1 MQLGVLQKDKLI
13 QDGGYLEYCV
23 SCSFIEI
30 YNEAISDL
38 THPDG
43 GTLAIRDDPSTG
55 VYVEGANWYKVACLE
70 DVENVLRLGM
80 SNRRVAET
88 LANDRSSRSH
98 SVFTA
103 TIEQKIHTP
112 GHHVATQLRSRLHLV
127 DLAGSERQKA
137 SGASGERL
145 KEASNI
151 NKSLSALGHVI
162 MSLVDVQQGKQRH
175 IPYRDSKLT
184 YLLQDALGGSSKTVL
199 LATVSPTASNAFE
212 TLSTL
217 RFADNVKRIKNKSA
231 INVDTDGDTESL
243 IKEVM
248 RLREELSR
256 AKRDDDGKS
265 EGDGGPGA
273 KKALIAA
280 LKREE
285 RACQDATNLREE
297 LEALKELVDAKESDL
312 QRTKMMLRLKES
324 RITRTAGRAEV
335 DDTVTLLNSEIALLK
350 QKIESHPEVKRFAL
364 ENIRLR
370 RKMEHLG
377 LEPDDNGPVPMVS
390 AEEFG
395 QLRAEMLLMTSRAEQ
410 ALEEVEALRAES
422 EATKKAFHTAE
433 KQRNVSS
440 RTVPSEYD
448 MNQAGELEAELE
460 NLKMFANQ
468 QTAKVAEYDRLCSH
482 AAELESSIET
492 LANDLA
498 LARGEREDWYDA
510 YSLILQE
517 LTDSWNEETELR
529 QILSGLEISLQ
540 TEIRKRQES
549 NEKAKTKI
557 SDAIESAALL
567 QEELAATQT
576 QLADIERS
584 FEHASSTNRRLE
596 EKIAISDDKI
606 SQLILEN
613 QQLHVSLEE
622 ITEKVAAG
630 EDACKLHCGK
640 IQHLEGQLLL
650 VQNELSDKNRDYAAK
665 EKEISSIN
673 AALASAEMDAQMV
686 QAQLKEKTRQLSQL
700 DEAESELRATII
712 SLQEEIAYSKH
723 QAENE
728 IANLSEE
735 LNLAKHEVQDLEREL
750 KTSKQQC
757 LLLSEQAHVCGATC
771 GAQLENAFK
780 RERTALQSRIK
791 DLEEKL
797 EDSERRNSN
806 NAPSAGPLGKEAHA
820 RNISQKLQD
829 AENTILFL
837 RQETANLKNN
847 IKSRDETLAKLRNQ
861 MAMEVNDAAQQ
872 VQELLVA
879 QARADALETE
889 LSQLRKQMHRGPDLS
904 ADKDTL

>member
-1 MQLGVLQKDKLI
+1 MK
-13 QDGGYLEYCV
+13 YSV

-30 YNEAISDL
+30 YNESISDL
-38 THPDG
+38 TYPDG

-55 VYVEGANWYKVACLE
+55 VYVEGAQWYQVESLE

-112 GHHVATQLRSRLHLV
+112 GHHVAIQLRSRLHLV

-231 INVDTDGDTESL
+231 INVDTNGDMESL
-243 IKEVM
+243 RKEVM
-248 RLREELSR
+248 RLRDELSR
-256 AKRDDDGKS
+256 AKQDVEVKS
-265 EGDGGPGA
+265 EGDGPGA

-285 RACQDATNLREE
+285 RACQDAANLREE
-297 LEALKELVDAKESDL
+297 LDALKEVLDAKESDL

-324 RITRTAGRAEV
+324 RITRAAGRTEV

-370 RKMEHLG
+370 RKIEQLG
-377 LEPDDNGPVPMVS
+377 LEPDDKGSVPMVS

-395 QLRAEMLLMTSRAEQ
+395 QLRAEMLLMTSRAEK
-410 ALEEVEALRAES
+410 ALEEVDALRAES
-422 EATKKAFHTAE
+422 EATKEAFHTAE
-433 KQRNVSS
+433 KQNASS
-440 RTVPSEYD
+440 RTAPSEYD
-448 MNQAGELEAELE
+448 MNQVGELEAELE
-460 NLKMFANQ
+460 NLKIFANQ

-492 LANDLA
+492 LTKDLA
-498 LARGEREDWYDA
+498 RAQGEWEDWYDA

-517 LTDSWNEETELR
+517 LTDAWNVEANLR
-529 QILSGLEISLQ
+529 HNLSGLELSLQ
-540 TEIRKRQES
+540 KEIRKRQES
-549 NEKAKTKI
+549 NEKAKSKI
-557 SDAIESAALL
+557 SDAMKSAALL
-567 QEELAATQT
+567 QQELTATQT
-576 QLADIERS
+576 QLADMESS
-584 FEHASSTNRRLE
+584 FEQATITKRRLE
-596 EKIAISDDKI
+596 EKISISDEQL
-606 SQLILEN
+606 SQINLEKE
-613 QQLHVSLEE
+613 QLHASLEE
-622 ITEKVAAG
+622 ITVKMGAA
-630 EDACKLHCGK
+630 EEACRLHCGR
-640 IQHLEGQLLL
+640 IQGLEGQLLA
-650 VQNELSDKNRDYAAK
+650 VQDELANKTRDYAAK
-665 EKEISSIN
+665 EKEISSIS
-673 AALASAEMDAQMV
+673 AALASAEMDAQMA
-686 QAQLKEKTRQLSQL
+686 QAQLKEKMRQLSQL

-712 SLQEEIAYSKH
+712 GLQEEINYSKH

-728 IANLSEE
+728 IASLFEE
-735 LNLAKHEVQDLEREL
+735 LNLAKEEVQDLEREL

-757 LLLSEQAHVCGATC
+757 LLLSEQAHVCGATS
-771 GAQLENAFK
+771 GAHLENAFK
-780 RERTALQSRIK
+780 KERVALQSRIK
-791 DLEEKL
+791 DLEGKL
-797 EDSERRNSN
+797 EEAERHSN
-806 NAPSAGPLGKEAHA
+806 DVPSTGPLGKEAHA

-829 AENTILFL
+829 AEDTILFL
-837 RQETANLKNN
+837 QQETSNLKNT

-872 VQELLVA
+872 VQELLIA

-889 LSQLRKQMHRGPDLS
+889 LSQLRKQRHRGPDLS
-904 ADKDTL
+904 DDRDTL